1 MGRYLAV
8 AFERAGDY
16 EALLKAAVDGG
27 RLVRLAYNNN
37 LNGNARQE
45 ILGKLI
51 AVSNDGLNYRF
62 QFSVYDS
69 ATGLFAAPVS
79 MASLGYTA
87 GSQGVLFGPA
97 YGLAGAT
104 ARPTPTCR
112 SASPCR
118 RRCPRRPWG
127 PASCR

>member
-1 MGRYLAV
+1 M
-8 AFERAGDY
+8 
-16 EALLKAAVDGG
+16 
-27 RLVRLAYNNN
+27 RLAYNNS

-104 ARPTPTCR
+104 DTSDANLPIRFTLPATL
-112 SASPCR
+112 
-118 RRCPRRPWG
+118 PRRPWD